1 MSNSVPEETAPVL
14 RRLDTS
20 AAAKLSALAAKFEE
34 LQTVLRCCE
43 RLVSELRVEAGG
55 EVDDVVVE
63 GVWTVALLSYARCF
77 AADGTGTTLTENDLT
92 ETMSNDD
99 VANWHK
105 VLLQLRDHHGDAQ
118 ANPRERFSVGV
129 SQDENGAAAGI
140 AITSARQP
148 LVDDVTVRQ
157 TGAIAFTLSRLIND
171 RIAEQQAKVFG
182 EVRSMTKAD
191 LDELALLDVAE
202 PD

>member
-1 MSNSVPEETAPVL
+1 MTENAPMDTVPAL
-14 RRLDTS
+14 RRLDTP
-20 AAAKLSALAAKFEE
+20 AAAKLSSLAAKFED

-43 RLVSELRVEAGG
+43 RLVSELRVDPGG

-77 AADGTGTTLTENDLT
+77 TSDGTGTTLTENDLT
-92 ETMSNDD
+92 ETLSNDH
-99 VANWHK
+99 VATWHK
-105 VLLQLRDHHGDAQ
+105 VLMQLRDHHGDPK

-129 SQDENGAAAGI
+129 SQDDDGAAAGI

-157 TGAIAFTLSRLIND
+157 TGAIAFAMSRLVND
-171 RIAEQQAKVFG
+171 RIVEAQAKVFD
-182 EVRSMTKAD
+182 EVRDSPKAD
-191 LDELALLDVAE
+191 LDRLELLDVAVS
-202 PD
+202 